1 MNTLVITSE
10 NGETFSSIS
19 NFFIDYHMT
28 QANGEFVKVYLYLI
42 RLLQAGRVADIQEI
56 ADHFQCT
63 SKDICRAI
71 RYWVDRNLLQIE
83 YNQENEPI
91 GLTVLHLSAPQT
103 HTESAV
109 NSGME
114 LLHRKPSVNQRPAVS
129 PAIQAAEGRV
139 ISIDNQRT
147 NSIQTEKNV
156 SGNQDTPTA
165 TVPVKKTYSPAQIHT
180 FGADPQME
188 SILYQFEMYWGH
200 TPTTSEYQTLLYL
213 YEQLEFPA
221 DLLEYLIEYCAS
233 IEHTSHRYMEK
244 VAIDW
249 YERGIRTAKQA
260 KDENSAYRALN
271 NAISKE
277 LGLSRVLTP
286 TELGYINKWK
296 YDYAFQQDI
305 IIEACQRASANNKI
319 SFRYINGT
327 LTNWYE
333 HHVRSLEDI
342 KRLDEVHESQ
352 KKASSGKANA
362 NAGSSGSGKVANLS
376 FNHFEQREYND
387 QELEDFFIDEVRKLS
402 EN

>member
-28 QANGEFVKVYLYLI
+28 QANGEFVKVYLYLA
-42 RLLQAGRVADIQEI
+42 RLLQAGRAADIQEI

-63 SKDICRAI
+63 SRDICRAI
-71 RYWVDRNLLQIE
+71 RYWVDRSLLQIE
-83 YNQENEPI
+83 YNQDNEPI
-91 GLTVLHLSAPQT
+91 GLTLLRLTAPQT
-103 HTESAV
+103 HKESEI
-109 NSGME
+109 NSGMD
-114 LLHRKPSVNQRPAVS
+114 LLHRKPADPSAVS
-129 PAIQAAEGRV
+129 TASRTSGKQIAAAAAPEPTQPKPLVPSGSVAGNPAETV
-139 ISIDNQRT
+139 
-147 NSIQTEKNV
+147 
-156 SGNQDTPTA
+156 
-165 TVPVKKTYSPAQIHT
+165 VPVKKTYSPTQIRS
-180 FGADPQME
+180 FGSDPQME
-188 SILYQFEMYWGH
+188 SIIYQFEMYWGH
-200 TPTTSEYQTLLYL
+200 TPTNSEYQTLLYI

-233 IEHTSHRYMEK
+233 IEHTSHRYMVK
-244 VAIDW
+244 GAIDW
-249 YERGIRTAKQA
+249 YERGIHTAQQA

-327 LTNWYE
+327 LSNWYE
-333 HHVRSLEDI
+333 NHVRTLEDI
-342 KRLDEVHESQ
+342 KRLDEAHEAQ
-352 KKASSGKANA
+352 KKASADKKTADGNPA
-362 NAGSSGSGKVANLS
+362 GSGKVANLS
-376 FNHFEQREYND
+376 FNHFDQREYDN
-387 QELEDFFIDEVRKLS
+387 QELEDFFIDEVRKIS
-402 EN
+402 ENT

>member
-1 MNTLVITSE
+1 MNGEGIGMNTLVITSE

-28 QANGEFVKVYLYLI
+28 QANGEFVKVYLYLV
-42 RLLQAGRVADIQEI
+42 RLLQAGRAADIQEI

-63 SKDICRAI
+63 SRDICRAI

-91 GLTVLHLSAPQT
+91 GLTILHLTAPQS
-103 HTESAV
+103 HKESEA
-109 NSGME
+109 NSGMD
-114 LLHRKPSVNQRPAVS
+114 LLHKKSDVTPAAMQSPKSVLPVKQPETPSVP
-129 PAIQAAEGRV
+129 E
-139 ISIDNQRT
+139 
-147 NSIQTEKNV
+147 
-156 SGNQDTPTA
+156 
-165 TVPVKKTYSPAQIHT
+165 KKTYTPAQIRS
-180 FGADPQME
+180 FGADSQME

-200 TPTTSEYQTLLYL
+200 TPTTSEYQTLLYI

-327 LTNWYE
+327 LSNWYE
-333 HHVRSLEDI
+333 NHVRTMEDI
-342 KRLDEVHESQ
+342 RQLDAKHEAE
-352 KKASSGKANA
+352 KKSSGKGSTG
-362 NAGSSGSGKVANLS
+362 AGATGGKVANLS
-376 FNHFEQREYND
+376 FNHFEQREYDN
-387 QELEDFFIDEVRKLS
+387 QELEDFFIEEVRKIS
-402 EN
+402 ENP

>member
-1 MNTLVITSE
+1 MNGEGIGMNTLVITSE

-28 QANGEFVKVYLYLI
+28 QANGEFVKVYLYLV
-42 RLLQAGRVADIQEI
+42 RLHQAGRAADIQEI

-63 SKDICRAI
+63 SRDICRAI

-83 YNQENEPI
+83 YNQDNEPI
-91 GLTVLHLSAPQT
+91 GLTILHLTAPQNRK
-103 HTESAV
+103 ESEA
-109 NSGME
+109 NSGMD
-114 LLHRKPSVNQRPAVS
+114 LLHKKNSVS
-129 PAIQAAEGRV
+129 PAAMQSPKSVLPVKQPE
-139 ISIDNQRT
+139 
-147 NSIQTEKNV
+147 
-156 SGNQDTPTA
+156 TPS
-165 TVPVKKTYSPAQIHT
+165 VPEKKTYTPAQIRS
-180 FGADPQME
+180 FGADSQME

-200 TPTTSEYQTLLYL
+200 TPTTSEYQTLLYI

-277 LGLSRVLTP
+277 LGLNRVLTP

-327 LTNWYE
+327 LSNWYE
-333 HHVRSLEDI
+333 NHVRTMEDI
-342 KRLDEVHESQ
+342 RQLDAKHEAD
-352 KKASSGKANA
+352 KKSSGKSGTG
-362 NAGSSGSGKVANLS
+362 AGATGGKVANLS
-376 FNHFEQREYND
+376 FNHFEQREYDN
-387 QELEDFFIDEVRKLS
+387 QELEDFFIEEVRKIS
-402 EN
+402 ENS